1 MSGRVTAEQ
10 VVGIES
16 AETVN
21 GKALTVAVAD
31 SIMTVGEANVLKTDI
46 ECEVGLIHAIDRVLI
61 P

>member
-1 MSGRVTAEQ
+1 MTADQ

-21 GKALTVAVAD
+21 GNPLAVSVANSSGV
-31 SIMTVGEANVLKTDI
+31 SIGEANVLKTDI
-46 ECEVGLIHAIDRVLI
+46 EREVGLIHAIDRVLI